1 MKKFISWVAAVAV
14 LVSVMSCREA
24 EELTAVPETNY
35 HANAKLKNDS
45 LDEKQ
50 KILRQIPLIQS
61 VKKRVIL
68 QKKMKLNG
76 KISNVN

>member
-14 LVSVMSCREA
+14 FISIVSCRET

-45 LDEKQ
+45 LNEKAENSSSDTPNTASEQESVPPKKDEIKW
-50 KILRQIPLIQS
+50 
-61 VKKRVIL
+61 
-68 QKKMKLNG
+68 
-76 KISNVN
+76 

>member
-45 LDEKQ
+45 LDE
-50 KILRQIPLIQS
+50 RTEDS
-61 VKKRVIL
+61 S
-68 QKKMKLNG
+68 
-76 KISNVN
+76 SNTSNTVSEEEGDPPRKDEIKW